1 MLVANYMPTKNDW
14 RVFGFI
20 GFIDEIYEFSVS
32 LLHFAGWN
40 SDFRRIEEVQ
50 NLKIKQRTV

>member
-1 MLVANYMPTKNDW
+1 MPTKNN
-14 RVFGFI
+14 RRAFGFI
-20 GFIDEIYEFSVS
+20 GFIDEIYELLVS

-40 SDFRRIEEVQ
+40 SDFRRTEEVQ